1 MAASL
6 KQTMDDARKAMSA
19 FAENMEA
26 LKHNFLVRGF
36 FKDRGFFN
44 LADDL
49 AGGVPPGRADEGRPD
64 ADRRACW
71 LKAAVLFEPAP
82 DEPADRAAD
91 RRRQGAARR
100 GDRRLS
106 RPRWRPAC

>member
-6 KQTMDDARKAMSA
+6 KQTMDDARTAMSA

-44 LADDL
+44 LARCRRPEYRQGAL
-49 AGGVPPGRADEGRPD
+49 TKGGLIAVRPRV
-64 ADRRACW
+64 DRRA
-71 LKAAVLFEPAP
+71 
-82 DEPADRAAD
+82 D
-91 RRRQGAARR
+91 
-100 GDRRLS
+100 
-106 RPRWRPAC
+106 